1 MLLALS
7 SLQCAELPPAS
18 PHTPAQY
25 QQMQAKNP
33 DAYTRRTVI
42 LSNTQRV
49 LDADLPTP
57 DRVGSMQLLAH
68 VGISDPSI
76 IAKLS
81 AATNKPDCPQELR
94 DEMVAFL
101 MGEKHPIAPT
111 AVASVP
117 SPLHP
122 VPSPLHPVPSPL
134 HPEPTPPRTKSAPR
148 LTKKILNPSGAGKK
162 STPKTLS
169 QLVRL
174 WADQPVTGPDEP
186 AYRHIAE
193 QLTARHWD
201 DALLAAINSPAK
213 FERGRA
219 MEILAA
225 RLPTHRLKL
234 RILELQPRTEAI
246 AALQSFLDNFSYVPM
261 TRAELAAVVAIF
273 KTRLSSM
280 RDAARLSN
288 RWVSEYGYAFTIRD
302 FHLLNKLSRDPLR
315 NMISRTRLI
324 TQLSQIF
331 DVRRHVPYSDRV
343 LDRAKIS
350 TDEFSIQAEILS
362 MSDLWKLHLLDEMLS
377 RPRMLLALKIMA
389 DENRSK
395 SAPGDPGLVFYK
407 QGQADAMLYP
417 GASSGQLVRD
427 GRDSLCRF
435 STNFAR
441 KDNSLEVGPSQTQ
454 LTDARKGNYCGL
466 VLTSVNPQTFTAY
479 YYNAQGKIV
488 SMGNYPFRN

>member
-7 SLQCAELPPAS
+7 SLQCAELPTAA

-25 QQMQAKNP
+25 RQMQASNP
-33 DAYTRRTVI
+33 DAYHRRTVI

-68 VGISDPSI
+68 VGLSDPTL

-81 AATNKPDCPQELR
+81 AVTNKPDCPQELR
-94 DEMVAFL
+94 DEMMAFL
-101 MGEKHPIAPT
+101 MGEKYPGPSR
-111 AVASVP
+111 AVAAV
-117 SPLHP
+117 
-122 VPSPLHPVPSPL
+122 
-134 HPEPTPPRTKSAPR
+134 PTPLRTRPTPSRPQPTPR
-148 LTKKILNPSGAGKK
+148 LTRKVLTASAASKKP
-162 STPKTLS
+162 TPKTLS

-225 RLPTHRLKL
+225 RLPANTLKV
-234 RILELQPRTEAI
+234 RIYELQPRTEAI
-246 AALQSFLDNFSYVPM
+246 AALQTFLDNFSYVPSI
-261 TRAELAAVVAIF
+261 RAELAAVVAIF
-273 KTRLSSM
+273 KTRLSSI
-280 RDAARLSN
+280 RDAAKLSN
-288 RWVSEYGYAFTIRD
+288 RWVSEYGYAFNIRD
-302 FHLLNKLSRDPLR
+302 FHLLNKLTNDPLR

-324 TQLSQIF
+324 AQLSQLF
-331 DVRRHVPYSDRV
+331 DARRHVPYSDRV
-343 LDRAKIS
+343 VDRAKIS
-350 TDEFSIQAEILS
+350 TDEFSMQAEILA
-362 MSDLWKLHLLDEMLS
+362 MSDLWKLYLLDEMLS
-377 RPRMLLALKIMA
+377 RPRMQLALKIMA
-389 DENRSK
+389 DENLSK
-395 SAPGDPGLVFYK
+395 SGSGAPGLVFYK

-417 GASSGQLVRD
+417 GASGGQLVRD

-435 STNFAR
+435 TTNFAR
-441 KDNSLEVGPSQTQ
+441 KYNSLEVGPSEAQ

-466 VLTSVNPQTFTAY
+466 VLTSVNPQSFTAHY
-479 YYNAQGKIV
+479 YTAQGKIV
-488 SMGNYPFRN
+488 SLGNYPFRN